1 LINLRIFSSLTGISS
16 PARCSTIKCKSR
28 QIIDLRQVSTAAKV
42 LKNDG
47 VPHLKIIAFHI
58 PSSKLQT
65 PLYIII
71 ILLIIFQREIP
82 MDTAQA
88 APTPPTPVTSATSPV
103 ISMGMPH
110 TASPKTWPGRPSHVP
125 PTLPTTGCHA
135 HARVSM
141 LSATSCPS
149 SPPIAGNP
157 PQADDQR
164 LRDIVAQARQQSFGW
179 DRPKQMTLIHNIP
192 TFIAINLDLCRTP
205 ETS

>member
-1 LINLRIFSSLTGISS
+1 MINLRIFSSLTGISS

-110 TASPKTWPGRPSHVP
+110 TASPETWPGRPSHVP

-141 LSATSCPS
+141 LPATTSENVF
-149 SPPIAGNP
+149 ATV
-157 PQADDQR
+157 A
-164 LRDIVAQARQQSFGW
+164 LRAVGIVVG
-179 DRPKQMTLIHNIP
+179 
-192 TFIAINLDLCRTP
+192 CRSILRW
-205 ETS
+205 TSWKGPRRRRGCRGVRR